1 MNSEFEEVVN
11 DVVPMNVINGRINV
25 GGDNSINY
33 RKESRN
39 TSCSFTGE
47 AVGHQISRNPLT
59 DLFFSNKNID
69 ALHIGMRNM
78 VYKLT
83 DKKYVIERQSDTELK
98 IVMRSIFLEHA
109 RWRPDKDVVEQ
120 VKELNSYVLD
130 FCVKRIV
137 SSLNM
142 KQKYLD
148 DIARLPVPLE
158 RAQIMSTKGTKVLEL
173 KEF

>member
-1 MNSEFEEVVN
+1 MDFEEVVN
-11 DVVPMNVINGRINV
+11 SVIPINVLNGRINV
-25 GGDNSINY
+25 NGNNAINY
-33 RKESRN
+33 KLEQNSPN
-39 TSCSFTGE
+39 CSFTGE

-59 DLFFSNKNID
+59 DLFFSNTNID
-69 ALHIGMRNM
+69 ALHVGMRNM
-78 VYKLT
+78 VYQKT
-83 DKKYVIERQSDTELK
+83 DGKYVIQRQSDTELK
-98 IVMRSIFLEHA
+98 IVMRSIFLEKA
-109 RWRPDKDVVEQ
+109 RWRPDKDVVLQ
-120 VKELNSYVLD
+120 VKELNKHVLD

>member
-1 MNSEFEEVVN
+1 MDFEEVVN
-11 DVVPMNVINGRINV
+11 DVIPMNVLNGRINV
-25 GGDNSINY
+25 NGYNNINY
-33 RKESRN
+33 KNEKVGTN
-39 TSCSFTGE
+39 CSFVGE

-69 ALHIGMRNM
+69 ALHLGMRNI
-78 VYKLT
+78 VYGKT
-83 DKKYVIERQSDTELK
+83 DGKYIIQRQSDTELK

-109 RWRPDKDVVEQ
+109 RWRRDKDVVEQ
-120 VKELNSYVLD
+120 VRELNGHVLD
-130 FCVKRIV
+130 FCVKRIM

-148 DIARLPVPLE
+148 DIAKLPVPLE